1 MGYRVEDIDLQEA
14 YGRAVDYQY
23 VLLYMISERIIL
35 CNVGSLPE
43 INWKECQEA
52 RFFSEDRE
60 LHIFEGEEG
69 MQAMEV
75 FDTDGEDI
83 VVKEYELDDR
93 FRTAGKTVI
102 VKEYLDYDSDG
113 QAFVALTR
121 LKGIR

>member
-14 YGRAVDYQY
+14 YGRAADYQY
-23 VLLYMISERIIL
+23 ALLYMISERIIL
-35 CNVGSLPE
+35 CNAGSLPE

-69 MQAMEV
+69 MQAVEV

-83 VVKEYELDDR
+83 VVKEYELDNR
-93 FRTAGKTVI
+93 FRTAGKTVL

-113 QAFVALTR
+113 QVFVALTR